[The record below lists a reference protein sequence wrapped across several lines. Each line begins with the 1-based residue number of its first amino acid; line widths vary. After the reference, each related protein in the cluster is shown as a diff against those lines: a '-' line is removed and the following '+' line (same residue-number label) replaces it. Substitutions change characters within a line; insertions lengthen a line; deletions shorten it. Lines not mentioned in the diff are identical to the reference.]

1 MFFMFVP
8 TLIINTMKKQ
18 KEKPFWET
26 NTNPITGWKVFA
38 KDELINS
45 SKLAAE
51 RRILKSL
58 KSYGNNG

>member
-1 MFFMFVP
+1 
-8 TLIINTMKKQ
+8 MKKQ

-26 NTNPITGWKVFA
+26 STNPITGWKVFA

>member
-1 MFFMFVP
+1 MFVP

-26 NTNPITGWKVFA
+26 STNPITGWKVPIT
-38 KDELINS
+38 DDVINS

>member
-1 MFFMFVP
+1 MFVP
-8 TLIINTMKKQ
+8 TLIINTMKKQKQ

-45 SKLAAE
+45 SKLEAE

>member
-1 MFFMFVP
+1 ME
-8 TLIINTMKKQ
+8 KQ

-58 KSYGNNG
+58 KSYGNNN

>member
-1 MFFMFVP
+1 MG
-8 TLIINTMKKQ
+8 KQ

-26 NTNPITGWKVFA
+26 STNPITGWKVPIT
-38 KDELINS
+38 DDVINS
-45 SKLAAE
+45 SKLAVE